1 MVAITPE
8 EMINSLFGDMPE
20 SLSPRERWIRT
31 NLVKVL
37 VIEAPLSASGKYVAT
52 NGQHTAKAATYDD
65 VLILLAQVLYE
76 QERIPPWNQQ
86 KKT

>member
-37 VIEAPLSASGKYVAT
+37 VIEAPLSACGKYIAT

-76 QERIPPWNQQ
+76 QERILPWG
-86 KKT
+86 K